1 MGQYLEQQ
9 IGFSGNRR
17 DPTGVWGFIPAR
29 SSSAMDKNLAGH
41 IRLTEWELIFLI
53 GNSTGAEGGLCSQW
67 INYGSLGFPEG
78 VDVGVFSGIAGKY
91 PYISVAPRHSQR
103 PYIICQCLPR
113 EARYMTN
120 WSSPSNPSVLLIFS
134 SS

>member
-78 VDVGVFSGIAGKY
+78 VDVGVFSGYAGKY
-91 PYISVAPRHSQR
+91 PYISVAPRQI
-103 PYIICQCLPR
+103 P
-113 EARYMTN
+113 EALHYL
-120 WSSPSNPSVLLIFS
+120 SVFAEGGEVYDKLVFAVQP
-134 SS
+134 